1 MISTIRTVSVSFIA
15 AVAMAVGLSTVGIA
29 PATAAPGDW
38 TTVAKTAEG
47 KMKSKIV
54 GETSTGRKVTGSFKP
69 KRFVE
74 KNGTIFAKGVIRGT
88 FETKS
93 GATKKFKV
101 KRLVP
106 VKKIEGTRGHR
117 PRAEPRR
124 VRRPQPRARPAG
136 PQRARPHGQPE
147 PRPARRRARSPVP
160 ATCWATCSARW
171 PASSTA
177 AASSATCWAR
187 SPTCSTRSSGA
198 SGCPPD
204 PRSKPGRARALLEP
218 GAGLQ

>member
-15 AVAMAVGLSTVGIA
+15 AVALAVGLTTVGIA

-106 VKKIEGTRGHR
+106 VKKIEGT
-117 PRAEPRR
+117 A
-124 VRRPQPRARPAG
+124 V
-136 PQRARPHGQPE
+136 
-147 PRPARRRARSPVP
+147 
-160 ATCWATCSARW
+160 T
-171 PASSTA
+171 
-177 AASSATCWAR
+177 
-187 SPTCSTRSSGA
+187 
-198 SGCPPD
+198 
-204 PRSKPGRARALLEP
+204 ARALNRADCDVLNLVLGP
-218 GAGLQ
+218 LDLNVLGLTVSLNRVLLDVVAVSGAGNLLGNLLCAVAGLLDGGGLLSNLLGQITDLLNQILGRLGLPA

>member
-1 MISTIRTVSVSFIA
+1 MISTIRTVSVTFIA
-15 AVAMAVGLSTVGIA
+15 AVALAVGLTTVGIA

-74 KNGTIFAKGVIRGT
+74 KNGAIFAKGVIRGT

-106 VKKIEGTRGHR
+106 VKKIEGTR
-117 PRAEPRR
+117 
-124 VRRPQPRARPAG
+124 V
-136 PQRARPHGQPE
+136 
-147 PRPARRRARSPVP
+147 
-160 ATCWATCSARW
+160 T
-171 PASSTA
+171 
-177 AASSATCWAR
+177 
-187 SPTCSTRSSGA
+187 
-198 SGCPPD
+198 
-204 PRSKPGRARALLEP
+204 ARALNRADCDVLNLVLGP
-218 GAGLQ
+218 LDLNVLGLTVSLNRVLLDVVAVSGAGNLLGNLLCAVAGLLDGGGLLSNLLGQITDLLNQILGRLGLPA

>member
-1 MISTIRTVSVSFIA
+1 MISTIRTVSVTFIA
-15 AVAMAVGLSTVGIA
+15 AVALAVGLTTVGIA
-29 PATAAPGDW
+29 PATAAPGNW

-106 VKKIEGTRGHR
+106 VKKIEGTR
-117 PRAEPRR
+117 
-124 VRRPQPRARPAG
+124 V
-136 PQRARPHGQPE
+136 
-147 PRPARRRARSPVP
+147 
-160 ATCWATCSARW
+160 T
-171 PASSTA
+171 
-177 AASSATCWAR
+177 
-187 SPTCSTRSSGA
+187 
-198 SGCPPD
+198 
-204 PRSKPGRARALLEP
+204 ARALNRADCDVLNLVLGP
-218 GAGLQ
+218 LDLNVLGLTVSLNRVLLDVVAVSGAGNLLGNLLCAVAGLLDGGGLLSNLLGQITDLLNQILGRLGLPA

>member
-1 MISTIRTVSVSFIA
+1 MIKSIRSVTVAFVA
-15 AVAMAVGLSTVGIA
+15 TVAMAVGLTTVGVA

-74 KNGTIFAKGVIRGT
+74 KDGQVFAKGVIRGA

-101 KRLVP
+101 KRAVP
-106 VKKIEGTRGHR
+106 VKKANGTLLNA
-117 PRAEPRR
+117 RAAKADCD
-124 VRRPQPRARPAG
+124 VLNLVLG
-136 PQRARPHGQPE
+136 PLDLDVLGLTVNLNRIVLDIVA
-147 PRPARRRARSPVP
+147 V
-160 ATCWATCSARW
+160 
-171 PASSTA
+171 
-177 AASSATCWAR
+177 
-187 SPTCSTRSSGA
+187 SGA
-198 SGCPPD
+198 GNLLGNLLCAVVGLLD
-204 PRSKPGRARALLEP
+204 GGGLLGNLLGQVTDLLNQILGRL
-218 GAGLQ
+218 GLAA